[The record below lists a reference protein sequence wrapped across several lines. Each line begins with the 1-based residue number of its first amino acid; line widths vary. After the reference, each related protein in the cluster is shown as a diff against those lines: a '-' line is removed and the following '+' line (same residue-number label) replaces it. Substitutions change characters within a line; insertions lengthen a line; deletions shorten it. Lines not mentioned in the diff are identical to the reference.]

1 VTTTDASGRDRER
14 PARAA
19 AESAEIP
26 IGQRLS
32 RLIKEL
38 QEPRRPRPD
47 GSVGRFRTEADEA
60 PLVRLLPP
68 ERSLT
73 AMVRSGAAW
82 EEAPEPRNGAPSRI
96 QGRRRKDASTS
107 TAGASA
113 SPRWARS
120 RKPEAVDAPR
130 SKEIRP
136 RTERPEIPQGSRL
149 GAAEIQAL
157 IRAGRGVRSV
167 AEKAEAPV
175 DWVRY
180 LAEPVM
186 AERNAVV
193 SRVLHARPRRARA
206 KGPGEP
212 LGRAVLL
219 SLRARKVAAPEHVI
233 ANGFAAYRPAEG
245 PWRVRLTFR
254 QDGRRFSALW
264 AYNPR
269 TNEVEPRNRLADELG
284 WRRDSRR

>member
-1 VTTTDASGRDRER
+1 VTSDASGRGRER
-14 PARAA
+14 PVPAVS
-19 AESAEIP
+19 ESAEIP

-38 QEPRRPRPD
+38 QETRRPRREGP
-47 GSVGRFRTEADEA
+47 VGRFRTEADEA

-68 ERSLT
+68 ERSLN
-73 AMVRSGAAW
+73 AMARSGVAW
-82 EEAPEPRNGAPSRI
+82 EEVPEPRNGATSRAR
-96 QGRRRKDASTS
+96 GRRRKGASTS

-113 SPRWARS
+113 SPRGTRS

-136 RTERPEIPQGSRL
+136 RTERPEIPEGSRL
-149 GAAEIQAL
+149 SAAEIQTL

-167 AEKAEAPV
+167 AETAEAPV

-233 ANGFAAYRPAEG
+233 ANGFAAYRPAQG

-254 QDGRRFSALW
+254 QDGRRWSALW